1 MQDFTEWYLAPEMVD
16 LEEVLLVDSD
26 SCEHVFT
33 TQLLF
38 VLIIWNLNIFKGVQD
53 NLVGKAL
60 IWSPTVWIQYLK
72 ST

>member
-38 VLIIWNLNIFKGVQD
+38 VLIIWNLSIFKGVQD
-53 NLVGKAL
+53 N
-60 IWSPTVWIQYLK
+60 
-72 ST
+72 